1 MRCVALNEDGM
12 TTASIDSFLRRV
24 LTIDAVTCVGVGL
37 LFSLGAD
44 LLSPLLEVPRSW
56 LQCAGLALFPIAAFV
71 AWVATD
77 DQLSLSRVRVTIIG
91 NLLWGGGSVVLLV
104 SGWISLN
111 FFGTTF
117 IVVQAIAVTVFAAL
131 QYIGWRKI
139 LSVLSQ
145 QVEIAAGASG
155 KLAGAKRSEIT
166 SAIVS

>member
-1 MRCVALNEDGM
+1 MRCVALNEDDV

-24 LTIDAVTCVGVGL
+24 LTIEAVTCVGVGL
-37 LFSLGAD
+37 LLSLGAD
-44 LLSPLLEVPRSW
+44 LLSPLLEVPRPW
-56 LQCAGLALFPIAAFV
+56 LQSAGLALFPIAAFV

-91 NLLWGGGSVVLLV
+91 NLLWVGGSVVLLV

-111 FFGTTF
+111 FFGTAF
-117 IVVQAIAVTVFAAL
+117 IVAQAIAVTVFAAL

-139 LSVLSQ
+139 RSVLSQ
-145 QVEIAAGASG
+145 QIEIAAGAPG